1 MKRRDSSHGEAAV
14 MTNRDD
20 VELSLGFEFE
30 VFLNFRGP
38 DTRQNFTD
46 CLYHS
51 MDGAGIHVF
60 RDNEEIR
67 KGEMIKGELERA
79 IKNSTIFMPIFSKNY
94 ASSSWCLRELAFRL
108 DCSRNRDDKTMILP
122 IFFDVNP
129 NDVELKTGLYHDA
142 LQKHEQKF
150 GSNLVQQWKEALME
164 VAHIKGWDLKDT
176 GHGKLIRSIVAEVLI
191 KLNKREKI
199 LPDHLVG
206 IQDRVEDVM
215 HLLDEGSLDVRYL
228 VIHGMGGIGKT
239 TLAKVV
245 FNQISG
251 RFNGCSFLLGVQ
263 EAARDGKIVQLQK
276 QLLSEILNSTPVEIF
291 DSDAGIN
298 QIKRRFRHK
307 KVLIVLDDLDERDQ
321 LSMLAAKGNWFG
333 LGSRIIITTRDTNNL
348 AIEEYKIYQMTELLY
363 HHALQLFSKHAF
375 GMDYPP
381 HDYDDISCNITRMTG
396 GLPLA
401 LEVIGCS
408 LYRKRKP
415 IWKEMLK
422 KLESIPEQHIY
433 NKLKISIE
441 LLKEEQREIFLDIA
455 CYYIGE
461 ERIYPYYMWKALAFY
476 PKIEIDFLI
485 GMSLIKINDDDRLLM
500 HGLLR
505 DLGRKI
511 VHQEDLNIPGKR
523 SRLWQPKIALQVV
536 ETRTGTE
543 YIIALKLTRLF
554 EDRNFTSEEFSRLPS
569 LRFLELERG
578 NLVGDFKNLFSNLK
592 WLSWHRCPSH
602 LQAVNLCLC
611 NLVVLKLSDSEIPE
625 SWNGWGPC
633 LANRDLQVIHLMR
646 CYLLTTPDFS
656 MCLKL
661 KILVFAEHSPESPQI
676 GSSISKLEYLKQLE
690 ITAARIQQSKLSG
703 SPHFDL
709 GVVPSVICR
718 LKNLSSLKLEGLC
731 MRELHPSIGEMAGLT
746 CLSLEHCYRLRRL
759 PDSIGKLR
767 LLLRLNLY
775 DTRIR
780 ELPHSI
786 GDLKMLEEMH
796 LGYTKIRE
804 LPNSIGG
811 LESLL
816 HLNLRSSKI
825 TALPASIGYL
835 KKLKFLSM
843 ESSKIKE
850 LPHSIG
856 DLKTLEHLRL
866 GWTQIRELP
875 NSIGGLESLLQ
886 LELRNTKITALPASI
901 GYLKRLKRLSMF
913 CSMIRELPNSIGD
926 LKMLECL
933 DMKWSKLREL
943 PTAIGMLENLEM
955 LAYHGSRNMDMTW
968 PPKLSELHISSD
980 DPQSLISGDD
990 PQSLILPPQLLTFSL
1005 CCDDPQSL
1013 PRLPLG
1019 LHSLVLT
1026 GVKSPMVQPLL
1037 SELRY
1042 LSKLTL
1048 CKCSSREI
1056 VIEQLESLHHL
1067 DLYYCKSLV
1076 ILDLSSLER
1085 LKELIICECPQLIEI
1100 PDLEEMESLNEL
1112 YIKTCNSIERLPKL
1126 SKLYKLRCLSVED
1139 CKSLRC
1145 LPDLPNSLLSIGDW
1159 RSMESSPEL
1168 SEHGR
1173 LRALVL
1179 SHCESLQ
1186 GAVPNG
1192 WCPFIHACPLLLES
1206 GDFALYCILCEKS
1219 NPALRTRRRRRAI
1232 WR

>member
-108 DCSRNRDDKTMILP
+108 DCLRNRDDKTMILP

-375 GMDYPP
+375 GMDSPP

-511 VHQEDLNIPGKR
+511 VHQEDLNVPGKR

-543 YIIALKLTRLF
+543 NIIALKLRGLSK
-554 EDRNFTSEEFSRLPS
+554 EHNFTSEEFSRLPT
-569 LRFLELERG
+569 LRLLELEGG
-578 NLVGDFKNLFSNLK
+578 NLVGDFKNFFLSLK
-592 WLSWHRCPSH
+592 WFSWCRCPLD
-602 LQAVNLCLC
+602 LQAINLCLR
-611 NLVVLKLSDSEIPE
+611 NLVVLKLLDSQIPE
-625 SWNGWGPC
+625 NWNGWGSC
-633 LANRDLQVIHLMR
+633 LVNRDLKVVHLIR
-646 CYLLTTPDFS
+646 CYLSTIPDLS
-656 MCLKL
+656 TCLKL
-661 KILVFAEHSPESPQI
+661 RILVFAEHCPRSPQI
-676 GSSISKLEYLKQLE
+676 GSFIGKIEHLKRFEIIAAKIQESKLF
-690 ITAARIQQSKLSG
+690 G
-703 SPHFDL
+703 SPHFDFCI
-709 GVVPSVICR
+709 VPFAICHQ
-718 LKNLSSLKLEGLC
+718 KNLSSLKLEGLC
-731 MRELHPSIGEMAGLT
+731 MWELHPSIGEMAGLT
-746 CLSLEHCYRLRRL
+746 CLSLENCCWLRKL
-759 PDSIGKLR
+759 PNSIGKLR
-767 LLLRLNLY
+767 SLLKLNLSN
-775 DTRIR
+775 TRIK
-780 ELPHSI
+780 ELPDSI
-786 GDLKMLEEMH
+786 GDLKMLEKMN
-796 LGYTKIRE
+796 LGNTEIRGLPNSIGGLESLLDLNLACSKMIALPVPIGYLKRLKSLNMRFSKLRELPNSIGDLKSLEELDLGSTQIRE

-816 HLNLRSSKI
+816 HL
-825 TALPASIGYL
+825 
-835 KKLKFLSM
+835 
-843 ESSKIKE
+843 
-850 LPHSIG
+850 
-856 DLKTLEHLRL
+856 
-866 GWTQIRELP
+866 
-875 NSIGGLESLLQ
+875 SLY
-886 LELRNTKITALPASI
+886 RTKITVLPTSI
-901 GYLKRLKRLSMF
+901 EYLKRLNLLCMGCTQIMVLPKSISRLESLHSLFLEQTMITEVLASIG
-913 CSMIRELPNSIGD
+913 CLQMLEHLNIRVIKIREIP
-926 LKMLECL
+926 K
-933 DMKWSKLREL
+933 
-943 PTAIGMLENLEM
+943 AIGMLENLGR
-955 LAYHGSRNMDMTW
+955 LACDGSRNMDMTL
-968 PPKLSELHISSD
+968 PPKLWKLDISCD
-980 DPQSLISGDD
+980 DPQSLT
-990 PQSLILPPQLLTFSL
+990 LPPQLLTLYLS
-1005 CCDDPQSL
+1005 CDDPRSL
-1013 PRLPLG
+1013 TLPPQLSRLHLSCNDLGSLRRLPLG
-1019 LHSLVLT
+1019 LHD
-1026 GVKSPMVQPLL
+1026 
-1037 SELRY
+1037 
-1042 LSKLTL
+1042 
-1048 CKCSSREI
+1048 SREI
-1056 VIEQLESLHHL
+1056 VIEQLESRNYLSVY
-1067 DLYYCKSLV
+1067 DCKLLE
-1076 ILDLSSLER
+1076 ILDLSSLGR
-1085 LKELIICECPQLIEI
+1085 LKELYIERCPQLVEI
-1100 PDLEEMESLNEL
+1100 RDLGEKESLKVLE
-1112 YIKTCNSIERLPKL
+1112 IETCSSIERLPKL
-1126 SKLYKLRCLSVED
+1126 SKLYELDFLCVED
-1139 CKSLRC
+1139 CRSLQC
-1145 LPDLPNSLLSIGDW
+1145 LPDLPNST
-1159 RSMESSPEL
+1159 ESSPEP
-1168 SEHGR
+1168 S
-1173 LRALVL
+1173 LRL

-1192 WCPFIHACPLLLES
+1192 WDRDIHACPLLGEY
-1206 GDFALYCILCEKS
+1206 GDGIVAGCLFC
-1219 NPALRTRRRRRAI
+1219 
-1232 WR
+1232 